1 VTFAT
6 NRSATA
12 GPLAISSSSQP
23 GYLHSALG
31 TRPVRR
37 DRPSRA
43 QLSARF
49 GDADGDDVP
58 PAVIQ
63 GLLTTRSRRVG
74 GHMHA
79 PPPIAQERE
88 KKIPESRGNRVRRTD
103 TRAPARSARPSPAV
117 TRVTRHASYSRASRT
132 RCASEPT
139 LRQCAS
145 VLAVKKRG
153 TGRRYSLRAR
163 ADSRDW
169 RENWPP
175 VAMFRRMRASQRAIR
190 VASLESLETGLREGS
205 EGAAG
210 GRSIKFQGTLMQ
222 RTANQVVGRYLARRG
237 TLRYRCVKSRRI
249 SENLN
254 GGGV

>member
-12 GPLAISSSSQP
+12 GPLAISSCRRP

-88 KKIPESRGNRVRRTD
+88 KKILERRAERLRRTD
-103 TRAPARSARPSPAV
+103 TRARARAFRSTV
-117 TRVTRHASYSRASRT
+117 TGRHSRHAARELQPCESRETRFRT
-132 RCASEPT
+132 HPR
-139 LRQCAS
+139 S
-145 VLAVKKRG
+145 VRFRPGGKEERDGKEVR
-153 TGRRYSLRAR
+153 SFLRAR

-169 RENWPP
+169 RETPP
-175 VAMFRRMRASQRAIR
+175 VAIFR
-190 VASLESLETGLREGS
+190 
-205 EGAAG
+205 
-210 GRSIKFQGTLMQ
+210 
-222 RTANQVVGRYLARRG
+222 
-237 TLRYRCVKSRRI
+237 
-249 SENLN
+249 
-254 GGGV
+254 